1 MSFGPM
7 EILLILAIVLV
18 FFGPKRLPQLGKSIG
33 EAIKG
38 FKTGINGD
46 DTRDVTEASKL
57 KDAEKEKDKD
67 KV

>member
-38 FKTGINGD
+38 FKTGITGD
-46 DTRDVTEASKL
+46 DARDVTEASKL
-57 KDAEKEKDKD
+57 KESEKDKEKDKA
-67 KV
+67 

>member
-1 MSFGPM
+1 MSFGPT
-7 EILLILAIVLV
+7 EILLILALVLV

-38 FKTGINGD
+38 FKTGLNSD
-46 DTRDVTEASKL
+46 DARDVTEASKL
-57 KDAEKEKDKD
+57 KEPEKEKE